1 MLVWD
6 VWKNNGNGKSLLSLF
21 KENNNEKIVIL
32 SPQESELFNFN
43 FDLLKSDFEIDIVF
57 GGYDKNYYNKYLN
70 LSKYQ
75 NVNLFLWPTYFM
87 YLVINRSYVSLTVL
101 NEKPNITSLFT
112 NMNGLS
118 RPHRVYLMDLLVQN
132 RLLESNF
139 YSWHEPYS
147 SRIEPY
153 KPKYWKYEC
162 KKLQERNLGH
172 ETIADGKP
180 LQYNFPKEMD
190 SSLLNLVTE
199 TNTDCPFITEKTY
212 KNFLYNK
219 PFLIYGCAGIHSYL
233 KSIGFKLH
241 DNIFNYDFDS
251 ELDPYTRGNMLVQEL
266 LRLSSQNLNKL
277 FNKCIP
283 VLEYNR
289 RHMINLAN
297 ENYGIPEIIKNLN
310 THDNFLDFTKER
322 LKELL

>member
-1 MLVWD
+1 MKLWD
-6 VWKNNGNGKSLLSLF
+6 IWDNDGQNLNSLF
-21 KENNNEKIVIL
+21 EGNDEKIVIL

-70 LSKYQ
+70 LSNHQ

-87 YLVINRSYVSLTVL
+87 YEVINRSYLSLTVL
-101 NEKPNITSLFT
+101 NKQPDIKCLFT
-112 NMNGLS
+112 NMNGLA
-118 RPHRVYLMDLLVQN
+118 RHHRVYLMDLLVQN
-132 RLLESNF
+132 KLLENNF

-147 SRIEPY
+147 ERVEPY

-172 ETIADGKP
+172 EIIADGKP
-180 LQYNFPKEMD
+180 LQYSFPKEMD

-199 TNTDCPFITEKTY
+199 TNTDCPFLTEKTF

-241 DNIFNYDFDS
+241 DDIFNYEFDN
-251 ELDPYTRGNMLVQEL
+251 ELDHHKRGEMLVQEL
-266 LRLSSQNLNKL
+266 VRLSSQNLNEL
-277 FNKCIP
+277 HAKCIP
-283 VLEYNR
+283 VLEHNR
-289 RHMINLAN
+289 SHMIKLAN
-297 ENYGIPEIIKNLN
+297 ENYGIPEIIRNLQ
-310 THDNFLDFTKER
+310 THNNFLDYTKER